1 MSYSNLKDNV
11 YLYLGYKNK
20 KYDESIDN
28 IIDECLL
35 EVEKLA
41 QFKYSF
47 SFLHLIWIFNVSL
60 ILCVNYIL
68 PGFTLVISQVSQR
81 R

>member
-1 MSYSNLKDNV
+1 MSYSNLKDSV

-41 QFKYSF
+41 QFKYMYMEF
-47 SFLHLIWIFNVSL
+47 NYLIP
-60 ILCVNYIL
+60 ILLKKFYCCKY
-68 PGFTLVISQVSQR
+68 Q
-81 R
+81 